1 MATSLLPFRAT
12 VAARRDVGRQ
22 HVGRKCAPARAVSRV
37 ALRPWAAPVLRR
49 EAVLARALSRDDDED
64 SFDEDD
70 DTDIR
75 CELDR

>member
-1 MATSLLPFRAT
+1 M
-12 VAARRDVGRQ
+12 
-22 HVGRKCAPARAVSRV
+22 GRKCAPARAVSRV
-37 ALRPWAAPVLRR
+37 TLRPWAAPVLRR